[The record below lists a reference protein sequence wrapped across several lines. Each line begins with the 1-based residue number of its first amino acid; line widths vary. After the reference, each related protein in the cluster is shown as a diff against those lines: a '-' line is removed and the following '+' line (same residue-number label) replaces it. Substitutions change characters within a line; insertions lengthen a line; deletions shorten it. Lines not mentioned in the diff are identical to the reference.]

1 MKEEKKVDKKVEKK
15 VAAKEE
21 KKEPKKVVKK
31 ATKKAEEAVKE
42 EVEKKVEKAAEKKEP
57 KKVTKKAEKAVV
69 EEVEK
74 AVKKKT
80 EKVAEKKEP
89 KKVAKKAEKA
99 VVEEVEK
106 KVEKAAEKK
115 EPKKVTKKAEKAV
128 VEEVEKAVKK
138 KTEKVAEKKEPK
150 KVAKK
155 AEKEVAEKVVD
166 EAEKEAEKVVEE
178 KAEKKVAKK
187 TTKKATKKDVKEAAQ
202 EEEVVEDEKKAE
214 KKAAKKKSA
223 RKGAL
228 LLDSILD
235 LNANNI
241 WNMDEFSIAE
251 TWEKTREKEDFT
263 ISEQKLL
270 NTIRLAFDV
279 VHYDPEN
286 ERDVAKYENGGWAN
300 VTHCQEAKG
309 CVAIRRKVIER
320 ITDLSY
326 ENIRH
331 ISTAM
336 LLELI
341 NRNFGGGWDSIALA
355 IRDIIETGFEI
366 STTQLPQSRIHAPGG
381 TVEKKKAQ
389 GFDVLEIQKGTWVE
403 AIFAKKKDI
412 VEKIHMELPEHDDEL
427 ESGEEPE
434 EEDLDNDDTYYSSLT
449 PEENVE
455 ELEEGLSVEDIA
467 EGDEDE

>member
-31 ATKKAEEAVKE
+31 ATKKAEKAVKE

-57 KKVTKKAEKAVV
+57 KKVAKKAEKAVV
-69 EEVEK
+69 EEVVKEVEK
-74 AVKKKT
+74 KV

-106 KVEKAAEKK
+106 
-115 EPKKVTKKAEKAV
+115 
-128 VEEVEKAVKK
+128 AVKK
-138 KTEKVAEKKEPK
+138 KAEKKEPK

-155 AEKEVAEKVVD
+155 AEKEVVEKVVD
-166 EAEKEAEKVVEE
+166 EAEKEEEKVVEE
-178 KAEKKVAKK
+178 KAEKKAAKK
-187 TTKKATKKDVKEAAQ
+187 TSKKATKKDVKEAAQ

>member
-57 KKVTKKAEKAVV
+57 KKV
-69 EEVEK
+69 
-74 AVKKKT
+74 
-80 EKVAEKKEP
+80 
-89 KKVAKKAEKA
+89 AKKAEKA
-99 VVEEVEK
+99 VVEEVVKEVEK
-106 KVEKAAEKK
+106 KTEKVAEKK

-138 KTEKVAEKKEPK
+138 KAEKKEPK
-150 KVAKK
+150 KGAKK
-155 AEKEVAEKVVD
+155 AEKEEVEKVVD
-166 EAEKEAEKVVEE
+166 EAEKEEEKVVEE
-178 KAEKKVAKK
+178 KAEKKAAKK
-187 TTKKATKKDVKEAAQ
+187 TSKKATKKDVKEAAQ